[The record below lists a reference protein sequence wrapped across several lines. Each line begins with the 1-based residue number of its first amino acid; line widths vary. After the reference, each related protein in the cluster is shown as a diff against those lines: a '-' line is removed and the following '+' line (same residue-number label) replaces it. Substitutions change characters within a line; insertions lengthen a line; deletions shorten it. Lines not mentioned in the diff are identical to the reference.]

1 MFGAADGNDP
11 LYESISSGRRYI
23 GMEHWLPLFHER
35 LETVFDYLPD
45 AAITFDHQIDAAAAA
60 RFELIAEH
68 CEARQAMLP
77 ASRPD
82 PLAHAAPPEQPLPS
96 QSRFLFPAAW
106 PEILMSRSTPQS
118 TPLSRTSMNDGKNV

>member
-35 LETVFDYLPD
+35 LDTVFDYLPD
-45 AAITFDHQIDAAAAA
+45 AAVTFDHQIDAAAAA

-68 CEARQAMLP
+68 CEARQALLTP
-77 ASRPD
+77 SRR
-82 PLAHAAPPEQPLPS
+82 AAISAGAPPSHPVPTNFSLIVHALS
-96 QSRFLFPAAW
+96 TLRR
-106 PEILMSRSTPQS
+106 LMW
-118 TPLSRTSMNDGKNV
+118 